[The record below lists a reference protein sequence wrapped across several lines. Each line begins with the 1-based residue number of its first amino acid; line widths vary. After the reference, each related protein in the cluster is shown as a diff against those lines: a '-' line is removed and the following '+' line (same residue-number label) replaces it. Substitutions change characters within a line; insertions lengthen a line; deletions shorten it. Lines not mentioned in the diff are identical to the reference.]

1 MRFGVGLAFARA
13 RFGTNPMRDLNPSR
27 GDEHLVYADLTRT
40 IIGCAMRVHRALGP
54 GFLESVYE
62 RALVHELRMAGLRV
76 EAQKPLD
83 VVYEGRIVGVF
94 VADVVIEGRIV
105 VENKASASIAREHEA
120 QLTHY
125 LVATGLDVGL
135 ILNFGARS
143 LQFKRKHRTPFVRD
157 PDATSET

>member
-1 MRFGVGLAFARA
+1 
-13 RFGTNPMRDLNPSR
+13 MRDFTQNRP
-27 GDEHLVYADLTRT
+27 DEHLIDADLTRT
-40 IIGCAMRVHRALGP
+40 IIGCAMRAHRTFGP

-62 RALVHELRMAGLRV
+62 RALVHELRMAGLKV

-83 VVYEGRIVGVF
+83 VVYEGKTVGIF

-120 QLTHY
+120 QLIHY

-135 ILNFGARS
+135 LLNFGARS
-143 LQFKRKHRTPFVRD
+143 LQFKRKHRTPVVRE
-157 PDATSET
+157 ASAASET